1 MLSGVGHSGGNS
13 LGQAENGPDDD
24 VSIKSDVSFK
34 KYCWSVSGLLRYPQ
48 IFASFRVRSFIF
60 MNVEDFPRPPLCC
73 TPKFKKRE
81 IKFAEQLHSG

>member
-34 KYCWSVSGLLRYPQ
+34 NTVGVYRVCSDISRFLRHFE
-48 IFASFRVRSFIF
+48 FAHLFS
-60 MNVEDFPRPPLCC
+60 
-73 TPKFKKRE
+73 
-81 IKFAEQLHSG
+81 